1 MNFKNLFVLVITL
14 FTLATLP
21 SNAQSRFNKENRPV
35 QISQPTGKASYYGK
49 KWNGRKTASGE
60 VFNTDSLTCAHKTL
74 PFGTMLKVTNQKN
87 GKSVIVRV
95 TDRGPYI
102 EGRIIDLSLAAATQ
116 IDMVHSG
123 VAPVEIAQ
131 VFLPSHLRQNGN
143 DGPVLPELQLFDQTT
158 GNYFTMAEW
167 ESRTNH
173 RKEVAKAKSTAT
185 NTKAPQTA
193 TAQAAAPKTSTSSA
207 SSKKVSTKPE
217 AKPEKATA
225 KADHHSKSADKPE
238 AKAEKTTAK
247 ASHSAKPAEKTTAK
261 AEHSAKPAEKTTAK
275 ATSNTKPEAKSS
287 SSSAKGKVTTKP
299 APQAGV
305 QLKSA
310 SKRSHG

>member
-1 MNFKNLFVLVITL
+1 MNFKNIFVLVITL

-102 EGRIIDLSLAAATQ
+102 EGRIIDLSLAAATK

-193 TAQAAAPKTSTSSA
+193 TAQAAAPKTSTTTTSQ
-207 SSKKVSTKPE
+207 KVSTKPE

-225 KADHHSKSADKPE
+225 KAEHHTKSADKPE
-238 AKAEKTTAK
+238 AKA
-247 ASHSAKPAEKTTAK
+247 S
-261 AEHSAKPAEKTTAK
+261 
-275 ATSNTKPEAKSS
+275 KPEAKTSKTETKSS
-287 SSSAKGKVTTKP
+287 KSTAKAKVTTKP

-310 SKRSHG
+310 SKRSNG

>member
-1 MNFKNLFVLVITL
+1 MNFKNIFVLLISL

-102 EGRIIDLSLAAATQ
+102 EGRIIDLSLAAATK

-173 RKEVAKAKSTAT
+173 RREVAKAKSTAT

-193 TAQAAAPKTSTSSA
+193 TAQAAAPKTSTTTTSQ
-207 SSKKVSTKPE
+207 KVSTKPE

-261 AEHSAKPAEKTTAK
+261 A
-275 ATSNTKPEAKSS
+275 TSNTKPEAKSS

-299 APQAGV
+299 APQTGV

-310 SKRSHG
+310 SKRSNG

>member
-1 MNFKNLFVLVITL
+1 MNFKNLFVLLITI

-35 QISQPTGKASYYGK
+35 KISQPTGKASYYGK

-173 RKEVAKAKSTAT
+173 RREVAKAKSTAT
-185 NTKAPQTA
+185 NTKAPQAA
-193 TAQAAAPKTSTSSA
+193 TAQAAAPKTSTTTTSQ
-207 SSKKVSTKPE
+207 KVSTKPE
-217 AKPEKATA
+217 AKTEKATA
-225 KADHHSKSADKPE
+225 KAEQSSKS
-238 AKAEKTTAK
+238 
-247 ASHSAKPAEKTTAK
+247 S
-261 AEHSAKPAEKTTAK
+261 
-275 ATSNTKPEAKSS
+275 TKPEAKTSKTETKTSKTETKSS
-287 SSSAKGKVTTKP
+287 KSTAKAKVTTKP

>member
-1 MNFKNLFVLVITL
+1 MNFKNIFVLLISL

-102 EGRIIDLSLAAATQ
+102 EGRIIDLSLAAATK

-173 RKEVAKAKSTAT
+173 RREVAKAKSTAT

-193 TAQAAAPKTSTSSA
+193 TAQAAAPKTSTTTTSQ
-207 SSKKVSTKPE
+207 KVSTKPE
-217 AKPEKATA
+217 AKTEKATA
-225 KADHHSKSADKPE
+225 KAEQSSKS
-238 AKAEKTTAK
+238 
-247 ASHSAKPAEKTTAK
+247 S
-261 AEHSAKPAEKTTAK
+261 
-275 ATSNTKPEAKSS
+275 TKPEAKTSKTEAKTSKTETKSS
-287 SSSAKGKVTTKP
+287 KSTAKAKVTTKP

>member
-1 MNFKNLFVLVITL
+1 MNFKNIFVLVITL

-102 EGRIIDLSLAAATQ
+102 EGRIIDLSLAAATK

-123 VAPVEIAQ
+123 VVPVEIAQ

-173 RKEVAKAKSTAT
+173 RREVAKAKSTAT

-193 TAQAAAPKTSTSSA
+193 TAQAAAPKTSTTTTSQ
-207 SSKKVSTKPE
+207 KVSTKPE
-217 AKPEKATA
+217 AKTEKATA
-225 KADHHSKSADKPE
+225 KAEQSSKS
-238 AKAEKTTAK
+238 
-247 ASHSAKPAEKTTAK
+247 S
-261 AEHSAKPAEKTTAK
+261 
-275 ATSNTKPEAKSS
+275 TKPEAKTSKTEAKTSKTETKSS
-287 SSSAKGKVTTKP
+287 KSTAKAKVTTKP

>member
-1 MNFKNLFVLVITL
+1 MNFKNLFVLLITI

-102 EGRIIDLSLAAATQ
+102 EGRIIDLSLAAATK

-193 TAQAAAPKTSTSSA
+193 TAQAAAPKTSTTTTSQ
-207 SSKKVSTKPE
+207 KVSTKPE

-225 KADHHSKSADKPE
+225 KAEHHTKSADKPE

-247 ASHSAKPAEKTTAK
+247 AS
-261 AEHSAKPAEKTTAK
+261 HSAKPAEKTTAK

-299 APQAGV
+299 APQTGV

-310 SKRSHG
+310 SKRSNG

>member
-1 MNFKNLFVLVITL
+1 MNFKNLFVLLITL

-35 QISQPTGKASYYGK
+35 KISQPTGKASFYGK

-102 EGRIIDLSLAAATQ
+102 DGRIIDLSLAAATQ

-225 KADHHSKSADKPE
+225 KAEHHSKSAAKPE
-238 AKAEKTTAK
+238 AKNTKPE
-247 ASHSAKPAEKTTAK
+247 AKPEKTTAK
-261 AEHSAKPAEKTTAK
+261 AEHSAKPAEKTATK
-275 ATSNTKPEAKSS
+275 AASSTKPEAKGSKPT
-287 SSSAKGKVTTKP
+287 AKGKVTTKP
-299 APQAGV
+299 APQTDV

-310 SKRSHG
+310 SKRSNG

>member
-1 MNFKNLFVLVITL
+1 MNFKNLFVLLITL

-35 QISQPTGKASYYGK
+35 KISQPTGKASFYGK

-102 EGRIIDLSLAAATQ
+102 EGRIIDLSLAAATK

-185 NTKAPQTA
+185 NTKAPQTV
-193 TAQAAAPKTSTSSA
+193 TAQAAAPKTSTTTA
-207 SSKKVSTKPE
+207 TTSKKVSTKPE

-225 KADHHSKSADKPE
+225 KAEQPAAKADHHSKSAAKPE

-247 ASHSAKPAEKTTAK
+247 AASS
-261 AEHSAKPAEKTTAK
+261 
-275 ATSNTKPEAKSS
+275 TKPEAKGSKPT
-287 SSSAKGKVTTKP
+287 AKGKVTTKP
-299 APQAGV
+299 APQTGV

-310 SKRSHG
+310 SKRSNG

>member
-1 MNFKNLFVLVITL
+1 MNFKNLFVLLITL

-35 QISQPTGKASYYGK
+35 KISQPTGKASFYGK

-95 TDRGPYI
+95 TDRGPYVD
-102 EGRIIDLSLAAATQ
+102 GRIIDLSLAAATK

-185 NTKAPQTA
+185 NTKTPQTA
-193 TAQAAAPKTSTSSA
+193 TAQAAAPKTSTTTTA
-207 SSKKVSTKPE
+207 TTSKKVSTKPE
-217 AKPEKATA
+217 AKASKPDTKAEKATA
-225 KADHHSKSADKPE
+225 K
-238 AKAEKTTAK
+238 T
-247 ASHSAKPAEKTTAK
+247 
-261 AEHSAKPAEKTTAK
+261 EHSAKPAEKT
-275 ATSNTKPEAKSS
+275 
-287 SSSAKGKVTTKP
+287 SAKPKVTTKP
-299 APQAGV
+299 APQTGV

-310 SKRSHG
+310 SKRSNG